1 MELRINRVR
10 INRSRPVVFHV
21 QCFEPKLLF
30 LGALLF
36 PSAGCCMRF
45 CLFNLFIYSFILAAL
60 SCAELSYLDCFLGLS
75 GAESVKV
82 RSASSDDAL
91 FLCISS
97 SIASAFSF
105 NSLQYQ

>member
-1 MELRINRVR
+1 MVAVRAVR
-10 INRSRPVVFHV
+10 I
-21 QCFEPKLLF
+21 LLECI
-30 LGALLF
+30 LI
-36 PSAGCCMRF
+36 
-45 CLFNLFIYSFILAAL
+45 NLFILAAL
-60 SCAELSYLDCFLGLS
+60 SCAELSYLDSFLGLS

-97 SIASAFSF
+97 SIVSAFSF